1 MIYRIIDLWK
11 NRVHKYKKQEKI
23 NNLLAKIDY
32 NCTTLRLQ
40 LNKNNY
46 KRTFKKMEK
55 YNGLQLKLKKQIE
68 K

>member
-11 NRVHKYKKQEKI
+11 NRVHKQKKQEKI
-23 NNLLAKIDY
+23 NNLLVKIDY

-46 KRTFKKMEK
+46 KKTFKKMQK
-55 YNGLQLKLKKQIE
+55 YNGLQQKLKNQIE
-68 K
+68 L